1 MWAEKADTKWPI
13 WKFCDLKLGKPRSR
27 PAKTAAVHDKVPQT
41 QIYTTSVSLGGAA
54 ALESGLQL
62 AKHYL
67 HASCLHLSTRRVLAG
82 TQPKQYTLLHIQVT
96 LLAAWICLQ
105 PTLQAGPQAL
115 PGSREKI
122 VAPGASISHEITRHQ
137 AKKNLR
143 FLSKKLQNATSCAPK
158 RSRIKPR
165 IACHKKRVEVRFC
178 NSFFSEFGV
187 VLPEKP
193 QSWCG

>member
-1 MWAEKADTKWPI
+1 MADLEILWSKTGQTTIQARQNSSCSRQSPSNPNLHNVS
-13 WKFCDLKLGKPRSR
+13 KFG
-27 PAKTAAVHDKVPQT
+27 
-41 QIYTTSVSLGGAA
+41 GGAA

-67 HASCLHLSTRRVLAG
+67 HASCLHLSTCRVLAG

-178 NSFFSEFGV
+178 NSSFSEFGV
-187 VLPEKP
+187 VLPEKQ